1 MEGLTL
7 RGEQKGYVIGR
18 VLVEGAGEKGRER
31 DLGLTCKINFFLIK
45 KGKKTLNNDIK
56 KRLNSKNRR
65 KKRIKESVKKK
76 CFPQPGVGGSC
87 L

>member
-7 RGEQKGYVIGR
+7 SGEQKGYGIGR
-18 VLVEGAGEKGRER
+18 VLVEVAGEKGRER
-31 DLGLTCKINFFLIK
+31 DLGQTCKINFFPIK

-65 KKRIKESVKKK
+65 KKKNQRVS
-76 CFPQPGVGGSC
+76 
-87 L
+87 